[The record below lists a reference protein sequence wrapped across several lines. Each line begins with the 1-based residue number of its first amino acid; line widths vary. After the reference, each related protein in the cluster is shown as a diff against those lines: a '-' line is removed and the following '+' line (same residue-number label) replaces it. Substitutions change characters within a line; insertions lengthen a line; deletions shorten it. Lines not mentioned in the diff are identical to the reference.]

1 MNEALAIELSRL
13 EAELHRPAVRADE
26 DRVKDLLHAEFE
38 EIGRSGQIHSRDA
51 TLATLKSEVQPYEI
65 AADAY
70 VATKIGTDVA
80 LLTYRS
86 AHRQEDGTF
95 TRHTLRSSIWVL
107 VAGHWQLRYHQGTPT
122 TNVW

>member
-13 EAELHRPAVRADE
+13 EAELHLPAVRADG
-26 DRVKDLLHAEFE
+26 DRVSDLLHAEFE
-38 EIGRSGQIHSRDA
+38 EVGRSGQFHSRNA
-51 TLATLKSEVQPYEI
+51 TLIALKREAHPYEI
-65 AADAY
+65 ASDGY

-107 VAGHWQLRYHQGTPT
+107 VTGHWKLRYHQGTPT
-122 TNVW
+122 TDVW